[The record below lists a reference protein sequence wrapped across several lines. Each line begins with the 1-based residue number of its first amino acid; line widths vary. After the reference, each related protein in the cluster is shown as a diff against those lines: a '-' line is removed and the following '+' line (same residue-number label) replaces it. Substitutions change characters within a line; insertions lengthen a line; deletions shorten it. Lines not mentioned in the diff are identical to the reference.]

1 LARIVELIA
10 KLGGELDERAQTNIL
25 NVNLDPDTARK
36 IAETYLVRRPGT
48 LAESIRGRIG
58 RIPECNAR

>member
-25 NVNLDPDTARK
+25 NLNLDPDTARK
-36 IAETYLVRRPGT
+36 IAETYLVRRTKLEG
-48 LAESIRGRIG
+48 E
-58 RIPECNAR
+58 